1 MQRFALPPQASRPP
15 GWSRRR
21 LLRLLGVFT
30 GGASLAGVGCR
41 SAGQQTQTFIAKA
54 DSYSEDL
61 ESVVG
66 AALAE
71 LGITNESISGRRVV
85 LKPNLVESSRGAQH
99 INTHPEV
106 VRATAA
112 VFKRLGAESV
122 VVAEGAGHRRDTQL
136 ILEESGMAEVLLDDR
151 IPFVDLNYDSPW
163 RRPNEGSFT
172 PLRNLVF
179 PQTLRRA
186 DLIVSMPKLKLH
198 HWVGVTL
205 SMKNLFG
212 TMPSSYYG
220 WPKNVLHLLGIENS
234 ILDITTTLRPQLAIV
249 DGIVGMEGDGPVV
262 GEPRHAGVLVAGTL
276 LPSVDATCS
285 RIMGLKPE
293 RIGYLAD
300 AAANLGPIRK
310 SAIAQRGETI
320 SSVATDFELLPDMIE
335 AHRGLR

>member
-1 MQRFALPPQASRPP
+1 MNRFTLPIQAARPP
-15 GWSRRR
+15 GWTRRH
-21 LLRLLGVFT
+21 LLRLLAAVT

-41 SAGQQTQTFIAKA
+41 TGAPSARTFIARA
-54 DSYSEDL
+54 DSYDTDL
-61 ESVVG
+61 ETVVSS
-66 AALAE
+66 ALAE
-71 LGITNESISGRRVV
+71 LGISRDVVGSKRVV
-85 LKPNLVESSRGAQH
+85 LKPNLVESSRGAEH
-99 INTHPEV
+99 INTHPEL

-112 VFKRLGAESV
+112 VFQRLGAESV
-122 VVAEGAGHRRDTQL
+122 TVAEGAGHRRDTQL
-136 ILEESGMAEVLLDDR
+136 VLEESGMAEVLLEDE

-163 RRPNEGSFT
+163 PRPNAGNFT
-172 PLRNLVF
+172 PLETLVF
-179 PQTLRRA
+179 PETLRRA

-234 ILDITTTLRPQLAIV
+234 ILDISSTLRPQLAIV
-249 DGIVGMEGDGPVV
+249 DGIIGMEGDGPVV
-262 GEPRHAGVLVAGTL
+262 GEPKHAGVIVAGTS

-293 RIGYLAD
+293 RINYLAD
-300 AAANLGPIRK
+300 AARTLGPIAEE
-310 SAIAQRGETI
+310 AIEQRGEPI
-320 SSVATDFELLPDMIE
+320 ASVATDFELLPDLIE